1 MENIVL
7 EIQEKVDE
15 RPNTSNDAAL
25 ARALQEL
32 ENNNQNEMYYRKQQ
46 LNIDERRNK
55 IRFAA
60 ESRSRFNRFKMQFV
74 N

>member
-7 EIQEKVDE
+7 EIRETEKTPD
-15 RPNTSNDAAL
+15 TSNDEEL

-46 LNIDERRNK
+46 LNTDERRNK
-55 IRFAA
+55 MRFAA

-74 N
+74 H